1 VEETPGQVTLL
12 LNELKLGRRDA
23 LSRLIPLVYQ
33 ELRSMA
39 DHYLQAERKD
49 HTLGRTALVNEL
61 YLRLVNQD
69 RADWKDRAH
78 FLGVAAHLM
87 RRILV
92 DHARSRQRA
101 KRSGVPVPIDIEMVK
116 ALGGELRTEEIL
128 AVDEALDRLAAVD
141 GQQARIVELRYFTE
155 LTVEETAEVLGISP
169 RTVKRDWAMAAA
181 WLRNQLAP
189 AADP

>member
-1 VEETPGQVTLL
+1 MEETPGQVTLL
-12 LNELKLGRRDA
+12 LNELKLGHRDA

-49 HTLGRTALVNEL
+49 HTFNRTALVNEL
-61 YLRLVNQD
+61 YLRLVDQN

-92 DHARSRQRA
+92 DHARGRQRA
-101 KRSGVPVPIDIEMVK
+101 KRSGIPVPIDIEMVK

-128 AVDEALDRLAAVD
+128 AVDEALDRLAAFD
-141 GQQARIVELRYFTE
+141 AQQARIVELRYFTE
-155 LTVEETAEVLGISP
+155 LTVEETAEVLGISQ

-189 AADP
+189 EADP

>member
-1 VEETPGQVTLL
+1 
-12 LNELKLGRRDA
+12 
-23 LSRLIPLVYQ
+23 
-33 ELRSMA
+33 MA
-39 DHYLQAERKD
+39 DHYLHAERRD
-49 HTLGRTALVNEL
+49 HTLGPTALVNEL
-61 YLRLVNQD
+61 YLRLVDQD

-92 DHARSRQRA
+92 DHARNRHRA
-101 KRSGVPVPIDIEMVK
+101 KRSGIPVPIDIEIVM

-128 AVDEALDRLAAVD
+128 TVDQALDRLEALDA
-141 GQQARIVELRYFTE
+141 QQARIVELRYFTE

-189 AADP
+189 EAGL

>member
-1 VEETPGQVTLL
+1 
-12 LNELKLGRRDA
+12 
-23 LSRLIPLVYQ
+23 
-33 ELRSMA
+33 MA

>member
-1 VEETPGQVTLL
+1 VEEPPGQVTLL
-12 LNELKLGRRDA
+12 LNELKLGHRDA

-49 HTLGRTALVNEL
+49 HTLSRTALVNEL
-61 YLRLVNQD
+61 YLRLVDQD

-92 DHARSRQRA
+92 DHARSRHRA
-101 KRSGVPVPIDIEMVK
+101 KRSGIPVPIDIEVVK

-128 AVDEALDRLAAVD
+128 TVDEALDRLGALDA
-141 GQQARIVELRYFTE
+141 QQARIVELRYFTE

-189 AADP
+189 EAGL

>member
-1 VEETPGQVTLL
+1 MEETPGQVTLL
-12 LNELKLGRRDA
+12 LNELKLGHRDA
-23 LSRLIPLVYQ
+23 MSRLIPLVYQ

-49 HTLGRTALVNEL
+49 HTLSRTALVNEL
-61 YLRLVNQD
+61 YLRLVDQN

-92 DHARSRQRA
+92 DHARSRHRA
-101 KRSGVPVPIDIEMVK
+101 KRSGIPVPIDIEIVQ

-128 AVDEALDRLAAVD
+128 TVDEALDRLATFDA
-141 GQQARIVELRYFTE
+141 QQARIVELRYFTE

-189 AADP
+189 EAGP